1 MQNPFLTPTVLI
13 PWSRL
18 TSDRVL
24 EAVQEGV
31 RLGEKALAEIAALPP
46 EARGVE
52 SVLMAFER
60 ATEPLDFAWNLINH
74 LDGVDNSPAL
84 RDAIREAL
92 PLVSGFYARVRLDA
106 RLWEALRWVAER
118 P

>member
-1 MQNPFLTPTVLI
+1 MQI
-13 PWSRL
+13 PWSSL

-31 RLGEKALAEIAALPP
+31 RLGEQALAKIAALPP
-46 EARGVE
+46 EARGVD

-74 LDGVDNSPAL
+74 LDSVDNSPAL
-84 RDAIREAL
+84 RDAIRESL
-92 PLVSGFYARVRLDA
+92 PLVSGF
-106 RLWEALRWVAER
+106 
-118 P
+118 